1 VRLVTLGTGT
11 VSPSG
16 TRTSAAHWVETSPG
30 IGSRESD
37 HSSTPNSRLPAPDS
51 RILLD
56 CGAGTCHRL
65 ARFGIDWTAV
75 SHVAIS
81 HFHVD
86 HLGELPALLFALKY
100 GAARPRTAPLTL
112 LGPVGFREKM
122 HRLAAAFG
130 DWVTAPGWPLEIVE
144 LEPGTPV
151 NLDGETRLE
160 AFHTPHTDES
170 LAYSIRTGGRR
181 LVYTGDTGPSDGLGD
196 WASGCDLLLA
206 ECSLP
211 EHMAMAIHLTPAGA
225 AALAERARA
234 KRLVLTH
241 LYPPVEGVDILGAV
255 GAVYRGPA
263 VVAGDGD
270 RFEIG
275 S

>member
-16 TRTSAAHWVETSPG
+16 ARTSAAYWIDGLVDGRTDGLQTVPVRQSVSP
-30 IGSRESD
+30 SV
-37 HSSTPNSRLPAPDS
+37 RL
-51 RILLD
+51 LLD
-56 CGAGTCHRL
+56 CGAGACHRL
-65 ARFGIDWTAV
+65 ARFGIDWTSV
-75 SHVAIS
+75 THIAIS

-100 GAARPRTAPLTL
+100 GAAQPRTAPLTV
-112 LGPVGFREKM
+112 LGPPGFREKM

-130 DWVTAPGWPLEIVE
+130 DWVTEPGWPLEIVE
-144 LEPGTPV
+144 LGPGTPFD
-151 NLDGETRLE
+151 LGGATLLE

-170 LAYSIRTGGRR
+170 FAYSIRTGVRR
-181 LVYTGDTGPSDGLGD
+181 MVYTGDTGPSDELGD
-196 WASGCDLLLA
+196 WAEGCDLLLA

-211 EHMAMAIHLTPAGA
+211 DHMAMAIHLTPASVG
-225 AALAERARA
+225 ALAARARA

-263 VVAGDGD
+263 VVARDGD
-270 RFEIG
+270 AFEIAE